1 MYNEKLEDYTRSVA
15 REMIYLDRES
25 WADDYLDSGKAESWL
40 SFLDDPGLVFYL
52 ITEGR
57 VPFQAML
64 TDVLED
70 QFSRLKLDL
79 ALAHALVAKS
89 ELDPQSPEAPEI
101 ASRFSHLL
109 SDIDIR
115 DLALRDGVSYEA
127 QHDQLFK
134 IYQIRRRLRY
144 AFRDLDPA
152 CYSHQ
157 LVREMSYLLTA
168 QVKDVRYRGW
178 GHGWQIFDR
187 EADAALRLWI
197 RHLKEGTTWGGNH
210 LRYVLYCHHL
220 ISDYHDD

>member
-40 SFLDDPGLVFYL
+40 DFLDDPGLTFHL

-57 VPFQAML
+57 VPFRAML

-79 ALAHALVAKS
+79 ALAHALAVKS
-89 ELDPQSPEAPEI
+89 EFDPQSPEAPEI
-101 ASRFSHLL
+101 ALRFSHLL

-115 DLALRDGVSYEA
+115 DLALRDGMSYEA

-152 CYSHQ
+152 CFSHQ
-157 LVREMSYLLTA
+157 LVCKMSYLLTSW
-168 QVKDVRYRGW
+168 VKNVRYRGR
-178 GHGWQIFDR
+178 GWQISDR
-187 EADAALRLWI
+187 ETDAALRLWI
-197 RHLKEGTTWGGNH
+197 SHLKGGNTWIGNH